1 VKRVGVTGAAGF
13 IGSHLCDRLLGEG
26 YEVVGIDD
34 MSYGSM
40 LNLQSC
46 FDHPNFQFEVLDCRH
61 RRGLRAAFHDCDAI
75 AHLAAKKI
83 PRYHGALSTLEVNVA
98 GANAVYGVALA
109 LGADLVVTSTSDVY
123 GNGEPPYAE
132 DDPLVLGPPTS
143 RRWAY
148 ATSKLYDEHFALAL
162 SEERG
167 LKVSILR
174 LFNAYGPRNHLS
186 WWGGPM
192 VTFVESLL
200 DGEAME
206 IHGDGYQTRS
216 FTYVSDTVD
225 GIVRALETPESRG
238 EIINVGGSESITIL
252 ELAEVVQSEL
262 GIPLPLRATFIPY
275 EDLPGKY
282 QDVRHRVADPTKAR
296 DLLGFEAKV
305 KLAEG
310 LAATLDWHQKRRLEG
325 RQAVLA

>member
-1 VKRVGVTGAAGF
+1 MNRIGVTGAGGF
-13 IGSHLCDRLLGEG
+13 IGSHLCDRLLEEG
-26 YEVVGIDD
+26 FEVVGIDD
-34 MSYGSM
+34 LSYGST
-40 LNLQSC
+40 LNLQTC
-46 FDHPNFQFEVLDCRH
+46 LQHPGFRFDVVDCRN
-61 RRGLRAAFHDCDAI
+61 RRAVRAAFEGCDAI

-83 PRYHGALSTLEVNVA
+83 PRYHGALETLEVNVA

-123 GNGEPPYAE
+123 GDGTPPYAE
-132 DDPLVLGPPTS
+132 DGPVVLGPPTS

-162 SEERG
+162 AEERD
-167 LKVSILR
+167 LKVTILR
-174 LFNAYGPRNHLS
+174 LFNAYGPRNHVS

-192 VTFVESLL
+192 VTFIEALL
-200 DGEAME
+200 DGQPIE

-225 GIVRALETPESRG
+225 GIFRALVTPESRG
-238 EIINVGGSESITIL
+238 EIVNVGGTEAITIL
-252 ELAEVVQSEL
+252 ELAEVVQSALE
-262 GIPLPLRATFIPY
+262 IPPPLRATFVPY

-296 DLLGFEAKV
+296 ELLGFETKV
-305 KLAEG
+305 NLADG
-310 LAATLDWHQKRRLEG
+310 LAATIDWHRKRRLEG
-325 RQAVLA
+325 LQAVLA

>member
-1 VKRVGVTGAAGF
+1 MNRIGVTGAGGF
-13 IGSHLCDRLLGEG
+13 IGSHLCDRLLEEG
-26 YEVVGIDD
+26 FEVVAIDD
-34 MSYGSM
+34 LSYGSTM
-40 LNLQSC
+40 NLQTC
-46 FDHPNFQFEVLDCRH
+46 MQHPRFRFDVVDCRN
-61 RRGLRAAFHDCDAI
+61 RRAVRAAFEGCDAI

-83 PRYHGALSTLEVNVA
+83 PRYHGALETLEVNVA

-123 GNGEPPYAE
+123 GDGTPPYAE
-132 DDPLVLGPPTS
+132 DGPVVLGPPTS

-162 SEERG
+162 AEERD
-167 LKVSILR
+167 LKVTILR
-174 LFNAYGPRNHLS
+174 LFNAYGPRNHVS

-192 VTFVESLL
+192 VTFIEALL
-200 DGEAME
+200 DGKPIE
-206 IHGDGYQTRS
+206 IHGDGHQTRS

-225 GIVRALETPESRG
+225 GIYRALVTPESRG
-238 EIINVGGSESITIL
+238 EIVNVGGTEAITIL
-252 ELAEVVQSEL
+252 ELAEVVQSALE
-262 GIPLPLRATFIPY
+262 IPPPLRATFVPY

-296 DLLGFEAKV
+296 ELLGFETKV

-310 LAATLDWHQKRRLEG
+310 LAMTIDWHRKRRLEG
-325 RQAVLA
+325 LQAVLA

>member
-1 VKRVGVTGAAGF
+1 VGVTGAAGF
-13 IGSHLCDRLLGEG
+13 IGSHLCDRLLTDG

-40 LNLQSC
+40 LNLQLC
-46 FDHPNFQFEVLDCRH
+46 LEHPNFRFEILDCRS
-61 RRGLRAAFHDCDAI
+61 RRELRAAFHDCDAI

-123 GNGEPPYAE
+123 GNGDPPFAE

-162 SEERG
+162 AEERN
-167 LKVSILR
+167 LKVTILR

-192 VTFVESLL
+192 VTFVEALL
-200 DGEAME
+200 DGSPME
-206 IHGDGYQTRS
+206 IHGDGEQTRS

-225 GIVRALETPESRG
+225 GIVRALVTPEARG
-238 EIINVGGSESITIL
+238 EIINVGGTESITIL
-252 ELAEVVQSEL
+252 ELAEVIQSKL
-262 GIPLPLRATFIPY
+262 AIAQPLRATFIPY
-275 EDLPGKY
+275 ETLPGKY

-296 DLLGFEAKV
+296 DLLGFEAHV
-305 KLAEG
+305 MLDEG
-310 LAATLDWHQKRRLEG
+310 LAATLDWHEKRRLEG
-325 RQAVLA
+325 REAVLA

>member
-1 VKRVGVTGAAGF
+1 MNRIGVTGAGGF
-13 IGSHLCDRLLGEG
+13 IGSHLCDRLLEEG

-34 MSYGSM
+34 LSYGST
-40 LNLQSC
+40 LNLQTC
-46 FDHPNFQFEVLDCRH
+46 LQHPGFRFDVVDCRN
-61 RRGLRAAFHDCDAI
+61 RRAVRAAFEGCDAI

-83 PRYHGALSTLEVNVA
+83 PRYHGALETLEVNVA

-123 GNGEPPYAE
+123 GDGTPPYAE
-132 DDPLVLGPPTS
+132 DGPVVLGPPTS

-162 SEERG
+162 AEERD
-167 LKVSILR
+167 LKVTILR
-174 LFNAYGPRNHLS
+174 LFNAYGPRNHVS

-192 VTFVESLL
+192 VTFIEALL
-200 DGEAME
+200 DGQPIE
-206 IHGDGYQTRS
+206 IHGDGHQTRS

-225 GIVRALETPESRG
+225 GIFRALVTPESRG
-238 EIINVGGSESITIL
+238 EIVNVGGTEAITIL
-252 ELAEVVQSEL
+252 ELAEVVQSALE
-262 GIPLPLRATFIPY
+262 IPPPLRATFVPY

-296 DLLGFEAKV
+296 ELLGFETKV
-305 KLAEG
+305 KLADG
-310 LAATLDWHQKRRLEG
+310 LAATIDWHRKRRLEG
-325 RQAVLA
+325 LQAVLA